1 MLLSVASLTQLGA
14 IVAQVEWVRWRYTGK
29 RAGGPVGSLLT
40 GESVRV
46 APLMTWVCVSWV
58 LATDEGG
65 WQLGHNEFS
74 IPELLPVFYS

>member
-14 IVAQVEWVRWRYTGK
+14 IVSQVEWVRWRYTGK
-29 RAGGPVGSLLT
+29 RAGGLVDFSVT

-58 LATDEGG
+58 LATDGGG

-74 IPELLPVFYS
+74 IPESLPVLYS